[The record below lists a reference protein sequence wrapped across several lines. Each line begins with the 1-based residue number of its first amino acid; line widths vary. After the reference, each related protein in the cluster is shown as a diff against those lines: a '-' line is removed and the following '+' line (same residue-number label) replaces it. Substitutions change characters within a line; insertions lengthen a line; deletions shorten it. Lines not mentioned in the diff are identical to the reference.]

1 MKDIVMRTSRVLVT
15 CFATLLPAVCIS
27 TAQAQTGQTGSTSAS
42 EQAAQSGGS
51 PRSGTQA
58 GTDSSADSGTRI
70 GSGSDQGSRSGSDTP
85 SSEDFVKRA
94 AQSNLAEIKV
104 SQLAQSKA
112 QSPEVKKFAQQMIT
126 DHTQAN
132 AELSRIAMSK
142 NVKVPDDT
150 DMMHKASMK
159 MLQGKSGAS
168 FDSAYME
175 QMDKDHQ
182 KTIELFQSAAASPKV
197 DKDLQAFASKTL
209 PKLQEHH
216 HLVAQI
222 DSKKSSSSAA
232 AGSSST
238 TR

>member
-1 MKDIVMRTSRVLVT
+1 MKDIVMRKSRILVT
-15 CFATLLPAVCIS
+15 CLAASLPTIFVS
-27 TAQAQTGQTGSTSAS
+27 TAHSQTTGQSGSTSAS
-42 EQAAQSGGS
+42 EQAAQTGGS
-51 PRSGTQA
+51 PRA
-58 GTDSSADSGTRI
+58 GTDSSADANTRT
-70 GSGSDQGSRSGSDTP
+70 GSGSEQGSRSGRDTP
-85 SSEDFVKRA
+85 TSEDFVKRA

-104 SQLAQSKA
+104 SELAQSKA

-132 AELSRIAMSK
+132 AELSRIAMGK

-182 KTIELFQSAAASPKV
+182 KAIELFQSASASPKV
-197 DKDLQAFASKTL
+197 DKDLQAFASRTL
-209 PKLQEHH
+209 PKLQQHH
-216 HLVAQI
+216 HLVAQV
-222 DSKKSSSSAA
+222 DAKKSSSSAA
-232 AGSSST
+232 AGTSGTS
-238 TR
+238 R